1 MKWTEAVI
9 NETLRL
15 GGPAASLLPRV
26 VVEKITAGG
35 L

>member
-15 GGPAASLLPRV
+15 GGPAASLLPRIV
-26 VVEKITAGG
+26 VQKLTAGG
-35 L
+35 I